1 MGNSESANAMRAAAE
16 RFLETLG
23 PDGAAA
29 ARIAFADASARKDWH
44 YVPRRRAGLALGAM
58 DRAQAKA
65 AHDLVSSGLS
75 LAGFAAVAAIIAL
88 EDVLDRI
95 EGGRFRRHRGD
106 YSVTVFDEPSATDA
120 WGWRFEG
127 HHVSVNV
134 TLVDGDVAGFPLF
147 LGANPAEVLG
157 SHGHVISRP
166 LAAEEDLVLTLF
178 GAMTPDQRDAA
189 VLGDQAPGDILTA
202 AAPDL
207 TEEGVLPELAG
218 VRFGDLTGDAAALA
232 HGLIRLYLD
241 RLPADLADAWWQ
253 RIAPDLGDVRLAV
266 AGMAGHR
273 LPQYYRLVGPSLFV
287 EYDNTQDGANHVHT
301 VLRDP
306 EGDFGEDLLRA
317 HRHDH
322 H

>member
-16 RFLETLG
+16 RFLETG
-23 PDGAAA
+23 GSDGATA
-29 ARIAFADASARKDWH
+29 ARIPFADTAARKDWH

-65 AHDLVSSGLS
+65 AHDLVSTGLS

-88 EDVLDRI
+88 EDVLDRT
-95 EGGRFRRHRGD
+95 EGGRFGRHRGD
-106 YSVTVFDEPSATDA
+106 YSVTVFDEPSATEP

-127 HHVSVNV
+127 HHVSLNV
-134 TLVDGDVAGFPLF
+134 TIVDGEVAGTPLF
-147 LGANPAEVLG
+147 LGANPAEILG
-157 SHGHVISRP
+157 PHGHVISRP

-178 GAMTPDQRDAA
+178 GAMTPAQRDGA
-189 VLGDQAPGDILTA
+189 VLGDQAPDDILTA

-207 TEEGVLPELAG
+207 TQEGALPELAG
-218 VRFGDLTGDAAALA
+218 VRFGDLTGGAADLA
-232 HGLIRLYLD
+232 HAMIRLYLD

-253 RIAPDLGDVRLAV
+253 RIAPDVGDVHLAV
-266 AGMAGHR
+266 AGRAGHR